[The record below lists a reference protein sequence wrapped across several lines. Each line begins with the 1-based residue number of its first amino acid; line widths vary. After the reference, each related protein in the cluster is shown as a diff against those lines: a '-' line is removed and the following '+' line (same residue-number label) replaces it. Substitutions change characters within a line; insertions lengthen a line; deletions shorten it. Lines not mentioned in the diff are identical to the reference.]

1 MTVINAINSILKVF
15 PDRWPIPLP
24 ASAVIVVA
32 LTLSINTWVA
42 FDRAKDFVT
51 ENEIINL
58 SPKYCQDSTF
68 DYIIVGAGAAGMIVA
83 TRLANASRGATVLLL
98 EAGGEPSLLNE
109 IPSMDFFLLNQKA
122 NTWIYNST
130 PQAYACGGCDDRRSL
145 TTRGRML
152 GGSSSTSFMLHVRGN
167 REDFNRWQH
176 EDAGG
181 DPQWSYKE
189 LLPYFRKSEDYN
201 GAYANQAE
209 SYLYHGKGGLLNIA
223 THDYMPGTDQFLDAA
238 REKGYRIGD
247 YNGRDQEVFSPIDVH
262 TQNGYRESTYR
273 AFYKDTGKPNNLCI
287 RKYAHVTKLNFA
299 NSNSHGSYKERPKA
313 IGVTYTRH
321 KKEYSVFVRKEVILS
336 AGTMGSAKL
345 LLLSGVG
352 PAYDLQAMNIPVV
365 MDLPVGHNL
374 QDQAYTIVGPF
385 LKSPSLNPNRDI
397 TPQAAASFLLSGSGA
412 IAAPA
417 GLAGIAFFKSPY
429 AKPSYADLELVQ
441 FSVALYPELPRDL
454 NRFFGIRESLL
465 DSWFNPYHLQNT
477 DARFLV
483 LWVGRPKSVGQ
494 LRLAS
499 SNPED
504 NPIMDP
510 QYLKHPEDSE
520 ALLYGFKKVVDL
532 FENTRSLNTPIF
544 PKPVPGCENLV
555 FKSDNYYRCVIRQLS
570 GSIYHHVG
578 TCALGKVVDNSLRVK
593 GIDGLRVIDASVIP
607 RSPNGDTQAA
617 TIMIAEKGAD
627 LVIYGDKGWSGL
639 KDDYYEHEKYNEVDL
654 DNLYNQIKGVH
665 NYKTFN
671 GIDDEL
677 HDYGREKSKIYQE
690 HEQRN
695 NAVPYPSFTPSS
707 PPTSRSSE
715 EEPEKILQAS
725 VAETNVGSSEE
736 MNVNAANFQ
745 RSPLHQAM
753 QSQEYLYW

>member
-42 FDRAKDFVT
+42 FDRAKDFLT

-58 SPKYCQDSTF
+58 TPMHCQDSTF

-83 TRLANASRGATVLLL
+83 TRLANASRGATILLL

-109 IPSMDFFLLNQKA
+109 IPSMDFFLLNQQA
-122 NTWIYNST
+122 NTWIYNTT
-130 PQAYACGGCDDRRSL
+130 PQAYACGACDDRRSL

-152 GGSSSTSFMLHVRGN
+152 GGSTSTSFMLHVRGN

-181 DPQWSYKE
+181 DPQWSYKA

-201 GAYANQAE
+201 GAYANRGE
-209 SYLYHGKGGLLNIA
+209 SYVYHGKGGLLNIA

-238 REKGYRIGD
+238 REKGYPIGD
-247 YNGRDQEVFSPIDVH
+247 YNGRDQEVFSPIDVT

-273 AFYKDTGKPNNLCI
+273 AFYRDTGKPYNLCI
-287 RKYAHVTKLNFA
+287 RKYAHVTKVNFA
-299 NSNSHGSYKERPKA
+299 NVNGHAGRPKA
-313 IGVTYTRH
+313 VGVTYTRH
-321 KKEYSVFVRKEVILS
+321 KKEYTVFVRKEVILS
-336 AGTMGSAKL
+336 AGTIGSPKL

-374 QDQAYTIVGPF
+374 QDHAYTIVGPF
-385 LKSPSLNPNRDI
+385 LKTPSLNPNRDI
-397 TPQAAASFLLSGSGA
+397 TPQAAASFLLSGTGA

-417 GLAGIAFFKSPY
+417 GLAGLAFFKSPF

-441 FSVALYPELPRDL
+441 FSVALYPELPRDF
-454 NRFFGIRESLL
+454 NRFFGLTESLL
-465 DSWFNPYHLQNT
+465 DSWFYPYHIQNT

-483 LWVGRPKSVGQ
+483 LWLGRPKSVGQ

-499 SNPED
+499 RNPED
-504 NPIMDP
+504 NPIIDP
-510 QYLKHPEDSE
+510 QYLKHPEDLE

-570 GSIYHHVG
+570 GSLYHHVG

-593 GIDGLRVIDASVIP
+593 GINGLRVIDASVIP
-607 RSPNGDTQAA
+607 RSPNGDTQAS
-617 TIMIAEKGAD
+617 TIMMGEKGAD
-627 LVIYGDKGWSGL
+627 LIIYGDNGWSGL
-639 KDDYYEHEKYNEVDL
+639 KEGFYEHDKFNEIDLDSIYEKIKSINNFKVFNKID
-654 DNLYNQIKGVH
+654 DNLYGAGN
-665 NYKTFN
+665 
-671 GIDDEL
+671 
-677 HDYGREKSKIYQE
+677 EKSKVYHDKQKTNNPIPTSSFSPASSSTSKHETGKILRNLAVEIDMYSKEDMNVANVKPSAHYQ
-690 HEQRN
+690 
-695 NAVPYPSFTPSS
+695 AVP
-707 PPTSRSSE
+707 
-715 EEPEKILQAS
+715 IW
-725 VAETNVGSSEE
+725 N
-736 MNVNAANFQ
+736 NF
-745 RSPLHQAM
+745 
-753 QSQEYLYW
+753 